1 MSSFKSREIRSAL
14 LRKGFSAHHT
24 DHERFRFQA
33 DGLNVPI
40 KPFLSHG
47 GMEYGD
53 RLLGLLARQM
63 KLSKAEL
70 MRFIDCRMDGAE
82 YLEILQR
89 KGVL

>member
-14 LRKGFSAHHT
+14 PRKGFSAHHT

-47 GMEYGD
+47 AMDYGD
-53 RLLGLLARQM
+53 SLLGPLAQM

-70 MRFIDCRMDGAE
+70 GRFRDCRMDGDE
-82 YLEILQR
+82 YLEILRR